1 MNKQITVAE
10 IGPRDGFQ
18 SISCM
23 MIPTETKLEIIEA
36 ILASGVKKLQCTSFV
51 SPKAIPQMQDASEIA
66 KTLLE
71 KHPEVDLFALVP
83 NFRGAQSAVEAG
95 LKTVSPVISLSVSH
109 NQNNVR
115 RTHEQSSGPQRGSR
129 RRWPHPG
136 RCSARGRYP

>member
-1 MNKQITVAE
+1 MNKHVTVAE

-95 LKTVSPVISLSVSH
+95 LKTVSPVISLSV
-109 NQNNVR
+109 QPQP
-115 RTHEQSSGPQRGSR
+115 EQRA
-129 RRWPHPG
+129 PHP
-136 RCSARGRYP
+136 RAVL